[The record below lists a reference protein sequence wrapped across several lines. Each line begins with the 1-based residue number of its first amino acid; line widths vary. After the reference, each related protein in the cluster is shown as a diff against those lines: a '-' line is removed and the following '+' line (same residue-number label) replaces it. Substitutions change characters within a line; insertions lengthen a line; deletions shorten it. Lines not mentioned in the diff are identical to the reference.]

1 LSDTLPDDLC
11 FEAPPGFGS
20 SAFVPFF
27 GLVKKLQATGE
38 QPIAKS
44 GAI

>member
-1 LSDTLPDDLC
+1 MFSK
-11 FEAPPGFGS
+11 APPGFGS

-27 GLVKKLQATGE
+27 GLVNNLQTTGE

>member
-1 LSDTLPDDLC
+1 MIFVFESPARFRVIGLC
-11 FEAPPGFGS
+11 P
-20 SAFVPFF
+20 VF
-27 GLVKKLQATGE
+27 GLVNNLQTTGE